1 MGKARETEARD
12 GAGRLQSRSNG
23 DERSRRII
31 DSIDPD
37 ILAALKKGKSMK
49 KNKVKNSTPVEL

>member
-1 MGKARETEARD
+1 MYGSLEML
-12 GAGRLQSRSNG
+12 LQSRSDG

-37 ILAALKKGKSMK
+37 ILEALKKGKSMK